1 MNMGLFF
8 RVLDFN
14 ATEVTTYDK
23 FEIVPMDKDEY
34 EKAYITTNGKYGTMK
49 DISNLFKD
57 RKLNIVYIED
67 ISEERKDTHESVFQ
81 YHTDLLNTLQDI
93 IDVYEGQQNALI
105 ICDVLEVEDSNL
117 FNATQFLG
125 FTTLEG
131 LLTRPGDKIL
141 LYVNNLVGIRFFE
154 LGNNIWS

>member
-1 MNMGLFF
+1 
-8 RVLDFN
+8 
-14 ATEVTTYDK
+14 
-23 FEIVPMDKDEY
+23 
-34 EKAYITTNGKYGTMK
+34 MK